1 MLLYRENEQA
11 RGQKAMSHLIEFKE
25 VSFRYQDDGPW
36 VLQNISFTIQSN
48 ESIAII
54 GHNGS
59 GKSTIAKLMN
69 GLLFPQQGEI
79 WINEQLLTEE
89 SIWDIRR
96 EVGMVF
102 QNPDNQFVGA
112 TVQDDVA
119 FGMENRGIAREEMEK
134 RITSSLEA
142 VNMEEYRLT
151 EPHRLSGGQKQRVAI
166 AGVIAISPQ
175 VLILD
180 EATVMLDPR
189 GRKEIME
196 TINQLTEREQLS
208 FITIT
213 HDLQEV
219 TQVDRVIVLNKGEVW
234 TIGTP
239 RDILKNGKQ
248 LHEIGLDVPFITE
261 LSSQLKER
269 DITVQKE
276 PFTTEEIL
284 EELWVLHSKT

>member
-1 MLLYRENEQA
+1 MGMQP
-11 RGQKAMSHLIEFKE
+11 LIEFKN
-25 VSFRYQDDGPW
+25 VSFRYDEDAPW
-36 VLQNISFTIQSN
+36 VLKNISFTIEEN
-48 ESIAII
+48 ESIAVI

-69 GLLFPQQGEI
+69 GLLFPQEGEI
-79 WINEQLLTEE
+79 WINGQLLTEE

-119 FGMENRGIAREEMEK
+119 FGMENRGIPREDMI
-134 RITSSLEA
+134 RQINTSLQA

-166 AGVIAISPQ
+166 AGVIAISPK

-189 GRKEIME
+189 GRKQIMK
-196 TINQLTEREQLS
+196 TISTLTTEEHLS
-208 FITIT
+208 LITIT
-213 HDLQEV
+213 HDLYEI
-219 TQVDRVIVLNKGEVW
+219 TQVDRVIVLNQGEIWKVD
-234 TIGTP
+234 TP
-239 RDILKNGKQ
+239 AAVLQEGDALRN
-248 LHEIGLDVPFITE
+248 IGLDVPFITA
-261 LSSQLKER
+261 LSNQLRTEG
-269 DITVQKE
+269 ILLEKE
-276 PFTTEEIL
+276 PFTIKEMVES
-284 EELWVLHSKT
+284 LWTLHSKT

>member
-1 MLLYRENEQA
+1 MQA
-11 RGQKAMSHLIEFKE
+11 LIEFKN
-25 VSFRYQDDGPW
+25 VSFRYDEDAPW
-36 VLQNISFTIQSN
+36 VLKNISFTIGEN
-48 ESIAII
+48 ESIAVI

-69 GLLFPQQGEI
+69 GLLFPQEGEI
-79 WINEQLLTEE
+79 WIDGQLLTEE

-119 FGMENRGIAREEMEK
+119 FGMENRGIPREEMIRK
-134 RITSSLEA
+134 IDASLQA

-166 AGVIAISPQ
+166 AGVIAISPK

-189 GRKEIME
+189 GRKEIMK
-196 TINQLTEREQLS
+196 TINTLTTEEQLS
-208 FITIT
+208 LITIT
-213 HDLQEV
+213 HDLYEI
-219 TQVDRVIVLNKGEVW
+219 TQVDRVIVLNQGEIWKVD
-234 TIGTP
+234 TP
-239 RDILKNGKQ
+239 AAV
-248 LHEIGLDVPFITE
+248 LHEGDALQEIGLDVPFITA
-261 LSSQLKER
+261 LSNQLRADGILLE
-269 DITVQKE
+269 KE
-276 PFTTEEIL
+276 PLTIEEMV
-284 EELWVLHSKT
+284 ESLWTLHSKT